1 LQRKI
6 GWFLKGALNSSNIV
20 QFKLKNS
27 FVKVAFLFFL
37 SVWFTF
43 KLQAQSIHHQMTSS
57 QGASVKVSNK
67 LMVHQTVGQQ
77 SVTGNYLGSA
87 FSVGQGFQQGK
98 FSKSKGPSAL
108 NIQIMT
114 FPNPFTSKINFQF
127 SASIDGL
134 IKISIYDI
142 TGRVVMNSEKEL
154 LNNTISLENLNFP
167 DGQYIV
173 KLSAKNFN
181 YTTNLIKMK

>member
-1 LQRKI
+1 
-6 GWFLKGALNSSNIV
+6 
-20 QFKLKNS
+20 
-27 FVKVAFLFFL
+27 VKVALLFIL
-37 SVWFTF
+37 TGWFTV
-43 KLQAQSIHHQMTSS
+43 LSQAQVIHHQMTSS
-57 QGASVKVSNK
+57 QGSIVQVSNK
-67 LMVHQTVGQQ
+67 LKVQQTIGQQ
-77 SVTGNYLGSA
+77 SVTGNYLGST

-98 FSKSKGPSAL
+98 ISKSKGPSAL

-134 IKISIYDI
+134 IKVSIYDI

-154 LNNTISLENLNFP
+154 LNNVLSVDNLNFP

>member
-1 LQRKI
+1 M
-6 GWFLKGALNSSNIV
+6 KGALNSSNIV

-37 SVWFTF
+37 SGWFTV
-43 KLQAQSIHHQMTSS
+43 LSQAQSIHHQMTSS
-57 QGASVKVSNK
+57 QGASLHVSNN
-67 LMVHQTVGQQ
+67 LMVQQTIGQQ
-77 SVTGNYLGSA
+77 SAIGNYLGSA
-87 FSVGQGFQQGK
+87 FSVGQGFQQGRI
-98 FSKSKGPSAL
+98 SKSKGPSAL

-142 TGRVVMNSEKEL
+142 TGRVVMYSEKEL
-154 LNNTISLENLNFP
+154 LNNTIILENLNFP

>member
-1 LQRKI
+1 MKLALI
-6 GWFLKGALNSSNIV
+6 FLLSGLLS
-20 QFKLKNS
+20 
-27 FVKVAFLFFL
+27 AFA
-37 SVWFTF
+37 
-43 KLQAQSIHHQMTSS
+43 QAQSVHHQMTSS
-57 QGASVKVSNK
+57 QGASVQVSNNLK
-67 LMVHQTVGQQ
+67 VQQTIGQQ

-87 FSVGQGFQQGK
+87 FSVGQGFQQGRI
-98 FSKSKGPSAL
+98 SKSKGPAAL

-127 SASIDGL
+127 STTIEGL
-134 IKISIYDI
+134 IKVSMYDI
-142 TGRVVMNSEKEL
+142 TGRVVMTSEKEL
-154 LNNTISLENLNFP
+154 LNNILSLDNLNFP

>member
-1 LQRKI
+1 MNAE
-6 GWFLKGALNSSNIV
+6 WNSCNIV
-20 QFKLKNS
+20 KLKFQKNS
-27 FVKVAFLFFL
+27 FVKLTLLFLL
-37 SVWFTF
+37 SVCFMAS
-43 KLQAQSIHHQMTSS
+43 LNAQSIHHQMTSS
-57 QGASVKVSNK
+57 QGASVQVSNNLK
-67 LMVHQTVGQQ
+67 VQQTIGQQ

-87 FSVGQGFQQGK
+87 FSVGQGFQQGRMA
-98 FSKSKGPSAL
+98 KSKGPSAL

-127 SASIDGL
+127 STSIDGL

-142 TGRVVMNSEKEL
+142 TGRVVLNSEKEL
-154 LNNTISLENLNFP
+154 LNNVLSLDNLNFP